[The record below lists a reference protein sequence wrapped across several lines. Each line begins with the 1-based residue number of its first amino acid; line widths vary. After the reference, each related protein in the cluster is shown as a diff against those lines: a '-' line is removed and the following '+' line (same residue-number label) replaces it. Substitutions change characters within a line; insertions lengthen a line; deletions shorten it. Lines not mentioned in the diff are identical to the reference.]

1 MIYSSME
8 LKLKIKLTLRQLIF
22 LLHGFLLLLSLLL
35 LLLLFLLVLLL
46 LLLLLLLLSASLLF
60 LCHLFNMILVFALG
74 LF

>member
-35 LLLLFLLVLLL
+35 LLLL
-46 LLLLLLLLSASLLF
+46 LLLSASLLF

>member
-35 LLLLFLLVLLL
+35 LLLL
-46 LLLLLLLLSASLLF
+46 LLLLSASLLF